1 MRDNSYLIGN
11 KFAKGSE
18 PNKTSFEKGH
28 KSWNKGIK
36 GTHFSTETEF
46 KKGQKGINWVEVG
59 KITQRKDKNKTM
71 RNWIKIKEP
80 NIWIEYAKHIW
91 IKHNGNIPK
100 GFIIHHI
107 DKNSLNDVISNLA
120 LLTRTAHI
128 NIHRIDLLNGK
139 AGIY

>member
-1 MRDNSYLIGN
+1 MTKGYKMPESERKKRSETLKKKRGNS
-11 KFAKGSE
+11 
-18 PNKTSFEKGH
+18 TS
-28 KSWNKGIK
+28 W
-36 GTHFSTETEF
+36 
-46 KKGQKGINWVEVG
+46 KKGQKAWNFKDG
-59 KITQRKDKNKTM
+59 KRLNRKFKRFNGKLVLNSHYVFCLYY
-71 RNWIKIKEP
+71 RI
-80 NIWIEYAKHIW
+80 IE
-91 IKHNGNIPK
+91 IPK